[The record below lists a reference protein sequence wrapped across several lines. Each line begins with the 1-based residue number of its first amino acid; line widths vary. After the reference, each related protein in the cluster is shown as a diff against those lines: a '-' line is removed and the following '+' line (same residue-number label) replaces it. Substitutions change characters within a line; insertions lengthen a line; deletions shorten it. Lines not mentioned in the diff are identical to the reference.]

1 MARSQLLANIDSI
14 VALMGR
20 ISSINGTYASSLG
33 LAAYTDQDPK
43 CVQRAFECGINYFF
57 FYSPGSKLF
66 TKALKHLA
74 KEHRDEIILSSGNGS
89 RTVSSL
95 RAARKKIATVA
106 GVEVLDIFFA
116 EYIHPGDNAAVVF
129 GKDGVLDELQKWK
142 AEGLI
147 RYVGA
152 SCHDRKLAKQLAEDP
167 RVEILMHRF
176 NMAHRKAA
184 DEVFPAAIQS
194 ETPVVAFTATR
205 WETLLERHE
214 TWSGKS
220 PTSADCYRYCLAHPA
235 VNVVLTAPT
244 SIQEL
249 EQNVRVLKLP
259 PMNRESYRHWER
271 FGNIVYERSSSTM
284 DYESRWP

>member
-1 MARSQLLANIDSI
+1 MD
-14 VALMGR
+14 R

-33 LAAYTDQDPK
+33 LAAYPDQDPK

-66 TKALKHLA
+66 TKALKRLA
-74 KEHRDEIILSSGNGS
+74 KEHRDEIILASGSGS
-89 RTVSSL
+89 RTASGL
-95 RAARKKIATVA
+95 RAARRKITTVV

-116 EYIHPGDNAAVVF
+116 EYIHPGDSTTSVF
-129 GKDGVLDELQKWK
+129 GSGGVLDELQKWK
-142 AEGLI
+142 ADGLI

-184 DEVFPAAIQS
+184 NEVFPSAIKS
-194 ETPVVAFTATR
+194 TTPVVAFTATR
-205 WETLLERHE
+205 WGTLLERDADSISE
-214 TWSGKS
+214 P
-220 PTSADCYRYCLAHPA
+220 PTAADCYRYCLAHPA
-235 VNVVLTAPT
+235 VQVVLTAPK

-249 EQNVRVLKLP
+249 EPNVRVLNLP
-259 PMNRESYRHWER
+259 SMSLESRNHWER
-271 FGNIVYERSSSTM
+271 FGDGVYERSGSTT

>member
-1 MARSQLLANIDSI
+1 MD
-14 VALMGR
+14 R
-20 ISSINGTYASSLG
+20 ISSINGTHASSLG
-33 LAAYTDQDPK
+33 LAAYSDQDPK
-43 CVQRAFECGINYFF
+43 CVQRAFECGINFFF

-66 TKALKHLA
+66 IKALKPLI
-74 KEHRDEIILSSGNGS
+74 KEHRDEIILASGSGS
-89 RTVSSL
+89 RTASGL
-95 RAARKKIATVA
+95 RAARRRLLQQLVL
-106 GVEVLDIFFA
+106 EVLDIFFA
-116 EYIHPGDNAAVVF
+116 EYIHPGDNTVAVF
-129 GKDGVLDELQKWK
+129 GNGGVLDELQKWK

-184 DEVFPAAIQS
+184 DEVFPSAIKS
-194 ETPVVAFTATR
+194 KTPVVAFTATR
-205 WETLLERHE
+205 WGTLLEGDAD
-214 TWSGKS
+214 WSS
-220 PTSADCYRYCLAHPA
+220 EPPTATDCYRYCLAHPA
-235 VNVVLTAPT
+235 VHVVLTAPK

-259 PMNRESYRHWER
+259 AMTHECRSNWER
-271 FGNIVYERSSSTM
+271 FGDIIYERSGSTT